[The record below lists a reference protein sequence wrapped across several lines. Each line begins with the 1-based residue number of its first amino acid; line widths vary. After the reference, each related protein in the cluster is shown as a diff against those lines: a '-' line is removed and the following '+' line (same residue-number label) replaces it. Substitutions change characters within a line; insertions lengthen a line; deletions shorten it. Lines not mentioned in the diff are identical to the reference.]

1 MKRKCKTKA
10 NMKLKQQRLQLLTK
24 MCFFDKS
31 NNSMIVVAFKQRLNG
46 RDHEKLFTGIAKMG
60 ALRSALR

>member
-1 MKRKCKTKA
+1 
-10 NMKLKQQRLQLLTK
+10 

-60 ALRSALR
+60 ALRSALRWVEVHKKHKMVGRHRK